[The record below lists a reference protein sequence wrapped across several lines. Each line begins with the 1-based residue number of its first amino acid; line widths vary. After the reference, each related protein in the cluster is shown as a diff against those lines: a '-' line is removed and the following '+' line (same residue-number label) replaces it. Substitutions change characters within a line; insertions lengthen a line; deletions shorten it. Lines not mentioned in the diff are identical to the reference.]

1 MFNRSDLKN
10 KTPLQLMRKLILTA
24 LTGLF
29 CAASFAQSDSAAYY
43 SDKGAQEWLKGRTMV
58 AYKYFDSAYSYN
70 KTDKK
75 VVGDLAKALL
85 ALRRYPQAREKFLEL
100 EKLGDN
106 SAETYNQLMTL
117 SFNMRQFPDAVK
129 YATKLKEIDP
139 TVKVA
144 YYIGKAHY
152 DDENYGEA
160 IRFLNEAAK
169 EDPTN
174 AQVPYMVARA
184 YADMNN
190 NKLAIPYF
198 LKAIELDPKNN
209 RWMYETALIYY
220 AMNDDK
226 NSLKYFELAMEA
238 GIRQDNEF
246 KENLAIAYLNN
257 KQTDKGLN
265 ILEEMIQRRPAD
277 LNLLNMIA
285 EANYDAKRY
294 DKAIDY
300 WDKMLELDKTNASA
314 LFMIGMSYQ
323 KKGEKAKGQ
332 ALCDKAIEMDPQLAR
347 NRQKMEMPGM

>member
-1 MFNRSDLKN
+1 MKPNRPNLKN
-10 KTPLQLMRKLILTA
+10 DLLKPMRKFFLTLIA
-24 LTGLF
+24 V
-29 CAASFAQSDSAAYY
+29 ASCVVTFAQTDSSTVY
-43 SDKGAQEWLKGRTMV
+43 SEKGAQEWLKGRVMV

-70 KTDKK
+70 KNSKRT
-75 VVGDLAKALL
+75 VGDLAKALM
-85 ALRRYPQAREKFLEL
+85 ALHRYPQAREKYLEL
-100 EKLGDN
+100 EKLSDQT
-106 SAETYNQLMTL
+106 SDTYNQLMTL
-117 SFNMRQFPDAVK
+117 SFNMRQFTDAVK
-129 YATKLKEIDP
+129 YASLLKAVDP
-139 TVKVA
+139 AAKVA

-152 DDENYGEA
+152 EDENYGEA
-160 IRFLNEAAK
+160 IKFLNDAAK

-198 LKAIELDPKNN
+198 LKAIELDPKNT

-226 NSLKYFELAMEA
+226 NSLKYFELAMEN

-257 KQTDKGLN
+257 KEVDKGLA
-265 ILEEMIQRRPAD
+265 ILEEMIKRRPAD

-294 DKAIDY
+294 DSAIDY

-314 LFMIGMSYQ
+314 LYMIGMSYQ
-323 KKGEKAKGQ
+323 KKGDKGKGQ
-332 ALCDKAIEMDPQLAR
+332 ALCDKAIEMDPQLAK

>member
-1 MFNRSDLKN
+1 MSLTRSDVK
-10 KTPLQLMRKLILTA
+10 KRSIPPMRKLFLTA

-29 CAASFAQSDSAAYY
+29 CATTFAQTDSAAYY
-43 SDKGAQEWLKGRTMV
+43 SDKGAQEWLKGRVLV
-58 AYKYFDSAYSYN
+58 AYKLFDSAYSYN

-75 VVGDLAKALL
+75 VVGDLAKALM
-85 ALRRYPQAREKFLEL
+85 ALRRYPEARLRYLEL
-100 EKLGDN
+100 EKLGDQ
-106 SAETYNQLMTL
+106 SADTYNQLMTL
-117 SFNMRQFPDAVK
+117 SFNMRQFPEAVK
-129 YATKLKEIDP
+129 YAQLLKGVDP
-139 TVKVA
+139 SVKVA
-144 YYIGKAHY
+144 YYIGKAQY

-160 IRFLNEAAK
+160 IKYLNEAAK
-169 EDPTN
+169 EDPSN
-174 AQVPYMVARA
+174 AQVPYLVARA

-198 LKAIELDPKNN
+198 IKALELEPKNT

-226 NSLKYFELAMEA
+226 NSLKYFELAIDN

-257 KQTDKGLN
+257 KQVDKGLA
-265 ILEEMIQRRPAD
+265 ILEEMVQRRPAD
-277 LNLLNMIA
+277 LTLLNMIA

-294 DKAIDY
+294 EAAIDY
-300 WDKMLELDKTNASA
+300 WDKMLELDKTNAPA
-314 LFMIGMSYQ
+314 LYMIGMSYQ

>member
-1 MFNRSDLKN
+1 
-10 KTPLQLMRKLILTA
+10 MRKLILTMLA
-24 LTGLF
+24 GLF

-43 SDKGAQEWLKGRTMV
+43 SEKGAQEWLKGRVMV
-58 AYKYFDSAYSYN
+58 AYKYFDSAYTYN
-70 KTDKK
+70 KGDKR
-75 VVGDLAKALL
+75 VVGDLAKSLM
-85 ALRRYPQAREKFLEL
+85 ALRRYPEARLKYQEL

-117 SFNMRQFPDAVK
+117 SFNLRQFPDAVK
-129 YATKLKEIDP
+129 YAQLLKGVDP
-139 TVKVA
+139 TAKVA
-144 YYIGKAHY
+144 YYIGKAQY

-160 IRFLNEAAK
+160 IKYLNEAAQ
-169 EDPTN
+169 EDPAN
-174 AQVPYMVARA
+174 AQVPYLVARA

-198 LKAIELDPKNN
+198 LKALELDPKNT

-226 NSLKYFELAMEA
+226 NSLKYFELAVDN

-246 KENLAIAYLNN
+246 KENMAIAYLNN
-257 KQTDKGLN
+257 KEVDKGMA
-265 ILEEMIQRRPAD
+265 ILEEMLQRRPAD

-285 EANYDAKRY
+285 EANYDAKRF
-294 DKAIDY
+294 DKAIDF

-314 LFMIGMSYQ
+314 LYMIGMSYQ
-323 KKGEKAKGQ
+323 KKGDKAKGQ

-347 NRQKMEMPGM
+347 NRQKIEMPGM

>member
-1 MFNRSDLKN
+1 
-10 KTPLQLMRKLILTA
+10 MRKFLLTA
-24 LTGLF
+24 FAGLF
-29 CAASFAQSDSAAYY
+29 CVASFAQTDSATYY
-43 SDKGAQEWLKGRTMV
+43 SEKGAQEWLKGRVMV
-58 AYKYFDSAYSYN
+58 AYKYFDSAYNYN
-70 KTDKK
+70 KSDKK
-75 VVGDLAKALL
+75 LVSDLAKALL

-100 EKLGDN
+100 EKLGDQ
-106 SAETYNQLMTL
+106 SADTYNQLMTL
-117 SFNMRQFPDAVK
+117 SFNMRQFPDAIK
-129 YATKLKEIDP
+129 YATKLKEVDP
-139 TVKVA
+139 AVKVA

-160 IRFLNEAAK
+160 IRYLNEAAK
-169 EDPTN
+169 EDPAN

-190 NKLAIPYF
+190 NKLAIPFF

-220 AMNDDK
+220 AMNDDR
-226 NSLKYFELAMEA
+226 NSLKYFEMAIDA

-285 EANYDAKRY
+285 EANYDAKRF